1 LKPNETALLDRA
13 KAGDKSA
20 MSELIHSHT
29 HSVYNVG
36 LRILQDPME
45 AEDVLQE
52 TFLQF
57 MHSLNSFRGDSSLGT
72 WLYRVATNKAL
83 EKIRKKNKAGVQVE
97 LEDLDDE
104 PLKGSDIR
112 SWPEDVAQLWKENS
126 VQSCLKEALAS
137 LPDGNRS
144 VFILRDLEGYSTK
157 ETAEALN
164 LSVANVKIKLMRARL
179 FLRDKMAHNLHCVEA
194 NS

>member
-1 LKPNETALLDRA
+1 LNPNETALLDRA

-20 MSELIHSHT
+20 MSELIQLHT
-29 HSVYNVG
+29 HSVYNIG
-36 LRILQDPME
+36 FRILQDPME

-52 TFLQF
+52 TFIQF
-57 MHSLNSFRGDSSLGT
+57 MRSLNSFRGDSSLGT

-83 EKIRKKNKAGVQVE
+83 EKIRKKNKSGVQIDLEE
-97 LEDLDDE
+97 LDYE
-104 PLKGSDIR
+104 PLKGSEIR
-112 SWPEDVAQLWKENS
+112 SWPEDVDQLWKENS

-157 ETAEALN
+157 ETADALN
-164 LSVANVKIKLMRARL
+164 ISQANVKIKLMRARL